1 MGTPNVS
8 GDATLAV
15 AERFVSI
22 NGEGL
27 QAGRLATFVRFCGCN
42 LACSYCDTRWA
53 CEPAFEGEQISVAEL
68 LSHVADAG
76 CACVTLTGGEPLLQP
91 ALPDLVEALL
101 RADGSS
107 ARGFAVEIETNG
119 AVSLEPLAQLRQRMG
134 AEHTP
139 GTLSFTMDWKSPS
152 SGMSAHMLAENLSW
166 LTKCDTLKF
175 VVGSRE
181 DLDAM
186 RELVVAQG
194 LTARTNVLIS
204 PVFGCIEPQDIVE
217 YMKEHSL
224 IDVRLQLQLH
234 KFIWPPSQRGV

>member
-1 MGTPNVS
+1 MASLEVS
-8 GDATLAV
+8 SDATLSV

-27 QAGRLATFVRFCGCN
+27 RAGRLATFVRFCGCN
-42 LACSYCDTRWA
+42 LVCSYCDTRWA
-53 CEPAFEGEQISVAEL
+53 CEPSFEGEQVSVNEL
-68 LSHVADAG
+68 VTYVEDAG

-91 ALPDLVEALL
+91 ALPELVESIL
-101 RADGSS
+101 RADGL
-107 ARGFAVEIETNG
+107 ARRGFAVEIETNG
-119 AVSLEPLAQLRQRMG
+119 AVSLEPLARLRQLMG
-134 AEHTP
+134 AEQAP

-152 SGMSAHMLAENLSW
+152 SGMSSHMLVENLGY
-166 LTKCDTLKF
+166 LTDRDTLKF